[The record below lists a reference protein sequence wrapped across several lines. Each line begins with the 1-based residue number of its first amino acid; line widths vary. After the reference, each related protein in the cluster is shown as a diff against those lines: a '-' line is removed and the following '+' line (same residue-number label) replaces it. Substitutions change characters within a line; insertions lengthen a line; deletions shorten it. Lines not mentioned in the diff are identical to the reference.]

1 MAAPETPSTYGYHKN
16 LLFDDE
22 TNAGIIKKGRST
34 GWIVSFLFQDSVSV
48 NVSVL
53 RRLAFSLAGQPP
65 GSRGRRVPVAHKQGA
80 DRSGSGDSRS
90 PHASIVPRQ
99 SCGTRRSIIVGL
111 RPRQLRFALLQFFL
125 SGERNRTAACGRGK
139 VKTRCNESKCA
150 AEKIVPQQSRVITL
164 PFPKT
169 PLPL

>member
-1 MAAPETPSTYGYHKN
+1 MPPKRQTSIVPRQSRVTRRTTYFRGNVPENISFAPPY
-16 LLFDDE
+16 
-22 TNAGIIKKGRST
+22 
-34 GWIVSFLFQDSVSV
+34 
-48 NVSVL
+48 
-53 RRLAFSLAGQPP
+53 FSQAGQPL

-80 DRSGSGDSRS
+80 DRSGSGDSQP
-90 PHASIVPRQ
+90 PHASIVPQ
-99 SCGTRRSIIVGL
+99 QGCGTRRSIIVGL

-125 SGERNRTAACGRGK
+125 SRERNRTAACGRGK
-139 VKTRCNESKCA
+139 GKTRCNENKCA